1 LQVLSKLFNL
11 ALYQTGWF
19 CCVLGAARD
28 RPWLGAAAATVLILV
43 HVALVRQ
50 AKREIG
56 LLLAACL
63 IGGVVDSLQSCFGL
77 LRFESG
83 YVVGCI
89 APPWILVMWMQFATL
104 FRFGLA
110 FLSGRY
116 LLGAVLGALGGPFAF
131 WVGERLGAVDFGAP
145 AWRSLLVLG
154 AVWAVA
160 TPTLL
165 RLAGAAR
172 GAALQI
178 GYRGLS

>member
-1 LQVLSKLFNL
+1 MASKLLNL

-28 RPWLGAAAATVLILV
+28 HPWPGAVAATALLLV
-43 HVALVRQ
+43 HVALVTQTR
-50 AKREIG
+50 REIG
-56 LLLAACL
+56 LLVAAAL

-77 LRFESG
+77 LRFQSG
-83 YVVGCI
+83 HVIGCI

-145 AWRSLLVLG
+145 SWRSLLVLG

-165 RLAGAAR
+165 RLAGAGREAT
-172 GAALQI
+172 LQI